1 MIRTQTF
8 IDAFNCV
15 LVALFAEWVGGE
27 GGGGSGVDVPFPIP
41 VCVLDIFLHVVT

>member
-15 LVALFAEWVGGE
+15 LVALFAEWVGRE
-27 GGGGSGVDVPFPIP
+27 GGSGVDVPFPIP